1 MRAARLPSAGQAV
14 TTANG
19 TASAGPPASKRM
31 YGSAHGWL
39 AQHKAKR
46 DTSYEGLGPEI
57 MQRQFQRH
65 RVIVADLPHPADFAI
80 EQQTKEKDRMAD
92 PEDRTQDDRVR
103 GFDQE
108 VDDKA
113 PGPAECAAL
122 LRRQQHVEGAGDFRR
137 EPHHEHPRQQCA
149 TDIGAHDGRGIIT
162 QHERGRRQ
170 HEQADPRRRADEHQD
185 GKYQLI
191 AADRPEVREQKKPPI
206 LHIALT
212 PAQVSA
218 HELQQCRRIC
228 LPPKIF
234 PRYHAHV
241 VAGSPHQSR
250 FDLVV
255 TEDMP
260 LLLAVSGQHWQLAML
275 DERFEPQD
283 GVVPPIR
290 TAIGL
295 PPRASNR
302 VGAHAEPHAEL
313 KDAGEQAR

>member
-1 MRAARLPSAGQAV
+1 MKRPAPPNARRSSGASSTSRAPAIFGENHITSTHISNALP
-14 TTANG
+14 
-19 TASAGPPASKRM
+19 
-31 YGSAHGWL
+31 
-39 AQHKAKR
+39 
-46 DTSYEGLGPEI
+46 TS
-57 MQRQFQRH
+57 
-65 RVIVADLPHPADFAI
+65 D
-80 EQQTKEKDRMAD
+80 
-92 PEDRTQDDRVR
+92 
-103 GFDQE
+103 
-108 VDDKA
+108 
-113 PGPAECAAL
+113 
-122 LRRQQHVEGAGDFRR
+122 
-137 EPHHEHPRQQCA
+137 
-149 TDIGAHDGRGIIT
+149 AHDGSGIIT
-162 QHERGRRQ
+162 QHERGRRER
-170 HEQADPRRRADEHQD
+170 EQADPRRRAHEHQD

-191 AADRPEVREQKKPPI
+191 AADRPEVREQKEPPI

-218 HELQQCRRIC
+218 HKLQQCRRIF

-260 LLLAVSGQHWQLAML
+260 LLLAVSGQHRQMAML

-302 VGAHAEPHAEL
+302 VGAHAESHAEL